1 MKILLSAYACEP
13 NYGSE
18 PEVGWN
24 MADTLAQQHQ
34 VHVLT
39 SAAHR
44 SGIEAELARHP
55 HPNLAFTYVDPGWV
69 HDWSGQRRFQPNVN
83 VHYYLWQI
91 QAYRV
96 AKQLHQ
102 GTPFDLAHHVTYVR
116 YYNPSF
122 ISRLPIPFVW
132 GPVGGA
138 ETAPRSFWVDFHWKN
153 RLFEGLRDTVRAI
166 GELDP
171 AVKMTLRR
179 SAIAWAA
186 TNDTALRLQ
195 KLGGGQRVQ
204 VMSALSLRGTEVAEL
219 RTTPP
224 PTTPLRLIS
233 IGRLLHWKGFH
244 LGLRAFAAAQL
255 PAAEYWVVGNGPEMG
270 RLQALA
276 QELGIMHQVKFF
288 GPLSRPETLAQL
300 QQASVLVHP
309 SLHDSGGFV
318 CLEAMAAGRPVIC
331 LDLGGPGVLVTAQT
345 GFKIP
350 ATNPATAV
358 AELAA
363 AMQQLAT
370 QPDRLKAMGQMG
382 QQHIEQHYNWDN
394 RKLLLQQ
401 IYQGLEQQGL
411 AQSMPGEQL

>member
-34 VHVLT
+34 VQVLT
-39 SAAHR
+39 SATHR
-44 SGIEAELARHP
+44 SGIEAELAQHP
-55 HPNLAFTYVDPGWV
+55 RPNLTFTYVDPGWV
-69 HDWSGQRRFQPNVN
+69 HDWSGKRRFQPNVN
-83 VHYYLWQI
+83 FHYYLWQI

-96 AKQLHQ
+96 AKQLHAVK
-102 GTPFDLAHHVTYVR
+102 PFDLAHHVTYVR

-138 ETAPRSFWVDFHWKN
+138 ETAPRSFWVDFRWKN
-153 RLFEGLRDTVRAI
+153 CLFEGLRDAVRAI

-195 KLGGGQRVQ
+195 KLGGGKRVQ
-204 VMSALSLRGTEVAEL
+204 VMSALSLRGSEVAEL
-219 RTTPP
+219 RQTPP

-255 PAAEYWVVGNGPEMG
+255 PEAEYWIVGNGPEMG
-270 RLQALA
+270 RLQALT
-276 QELGIMHQVKFF
+276 QDLGIAHQVKFF
-288 GPLSRPETLAQL
+288 GPLSRAETLAQL

-331 LDLGGPGVLVTAQT
+331 LDLGGPGVLVTDQT

-350 ATNPATAV
+350 ATNPQTAV
-358 AELAA
+358 AELAE
-363 AMQQLAT
+363 AMRQLAQ
-370 QPDRLKAMGQMG
+370 QPDRLQVMGQAG
-382 QQHIEQHYNWDN
+382 QQHIDAHYNWDN

-401 IYQGLEQQGL
+401 IYQGLEQPV
-411 AQSMPGEQL
+411 PGEQP